1 MLRSERGQGLVEL
14 ALVLPLLILLLAGT
28 VDLGRAF
35 FSYIEITNA
44 AREGARAGS
53 RMPCHAGDAVQRQA
67 MKTSITNAAVAEAAD
82 SGVTLTAGNIFIIPD
97 PVSTGCPTPTAH
109 APLRVRVDLTFN
121 TILGA
126 GIGWATIDLSN
137 WAEMLW
143 FGNDDA

>member
-35 FSYIEITNA
+35 FSYIVITNA
-44 AREGARAGS
+44 AQEGARAGS
-53 RMPCHAGDAVQRQA
+53 RLPCYTGDMVQRQA
-67 MKTSITNAAVAEAAD
+67 MKTRITNAAVAEAAN
-82 SGVTLTAGNIFIIPD
+82 SGVILGAGNITIIPD
-97 PVSTGCPTPTAH
+97 PVLTGCPTAH
-109 APLRVRVDLTFN
+109 GPLRVRVDLTFN

-126 GIGWATIDLSN
+126 GIGRTTINLRN

-143 FGNDDA
+143 FGNDA

>member
-1 MLRSERGQGLVEL
+1 MLRSERGQSLVEL

-35 FSYIEITNA
+35 FSYIVITNA
-44 AREGARAGS
+44 AQEGARAGS
-53 RMPCHAGDAVQRQA
+53 RMPCHAGDAVQRLA

-97 PVSTGCPTPTAH
+97 PVSTGCPAAH
-109 APLRVRVDLTFN
+109 GPLRVRVELTFN
-121 TILGA
+121 SILSGT
-126 GIGWATIDLSN
+126 IGWATIPLSN

-143 FGNDDA
+143 FGNDA